1 MLAALLLCLPLALP
15 QPSSQTPELGGDIAA
30 VWNGGSIQSDQFDL
44 FLGINSHL
52 HPEGQEAL
60 AHMLQLQLVEFEAA
74 AAGLTA
80 SPAAIE
86 ERIAEARAQIEAGG
100 QDLDKLLAA
109 RQLSF
114 KEFRKLIGDSLL
126 HEMLVRQAN
135 GLANEAVVS
144 AEMQTQ
150 WSQERVSALLEQA
163 SAAPAGMALDV
174 APYHISLTELG
185 TTLRRTMGDRDLRD
199 RMDQLVLGLTL
210 PIWAKEQKLVLSD
223 VTLHREIEWR
233 RSRVEENPAYSGVS
247 YEDLLKSRGATIES
261 VLRSDELQVAGYMRL
276 FSEQRFP
283 DSWFEN
289 LSEKKRQELDSTF
302 GASRMVSWILLR
314 ASAEKGDELD
324 LDFDEASAELSTLS
338 ERMQSAEDFHK
349 LASDYSEDEITRRR
363 EGRLGRIHASE
374 EGVPQ
379 ALCDAAF
386 AVEKP
391 GIYGPVKVVDQPLF
405 NPPIS
410 GMALILVEDFDAPPS
425 PAEFRALVRRG
436 QHRELRTTFLKEINL
451 RSLWSE

>member
-1 MLAALLLCLPLALP
+1 MLAALLLCLPLASPLP
-15 QPSSQTPELGGDIAA
+15 NSQTPELGPDVVA
-30 VWNGGSIQSDQFDL
+30 VWNGGSIPSEQFDR
-44 FLGINSHL
+44 FLGMNSHL

-60 AHMLQLQLVEFEAA
+60 AHILQLQLVEFEAA
-74 AAGLTA
+74 AAGFTA
-80 SPAAIE
+80 SPAAID
-86 ERIAEARAQIEAGG
+86 ERIAEARAQITASG

-109 RQLSF
+109 RQLSRA
-114 KEFRKLIGDSLL
+114 EFRKLIGDSLL
-126 HEMLVRQAN
+126 HEMLVRKSN
-135 GLANEAVVS
+135 GLASDVAVT

-150 WSQERVSALLEQA
+150 WSQERIAALLAQA

-185 TTLRRTMGDRDLRD
+185 ATLRRTMGNRDLHD
-199 RMDQLVLGLTL
+199 RMDQLVLGITL
-210 PIWAKEQKLVLSD
+210 PEWAKEQKLVLSD

-233 RSRVEENPAYSGVS
+233 RRRVEENPAYSGVS
-247 YEDLLKSRGATIES
+247 YEDLLKSRGATMES

-276 FSEQRFP
+276 FAEQRLP

-289 LSEKKRQELDSTF
+289 LSEEKRRELDHTY
-302 GASRMVSWILLR
+302 GPSRMVSWIFLR
-314 ASAEKGDELD
+314 ANAEKGDELD
-324 LDFDEASAELSTLS
+324 LNFEEASAELSTLS

-349 LASDYSEDEITRRR
+349 LAEDYSEDEMTRRR
-363 EGRLGRIHASE
+363 AGRLGRIHASE
-374 EGVPQ
+374 EGIPQ

-405 NPPIS
+405 EPLIS
-410 GMALILVEDFDAPPS
+410 GMALILVEDFNTPPS

-436 QHRELRTTFLKEINL
+436 YHGELRTTFLKEIGL
-451 RSLWSE
+451 RSLWPE